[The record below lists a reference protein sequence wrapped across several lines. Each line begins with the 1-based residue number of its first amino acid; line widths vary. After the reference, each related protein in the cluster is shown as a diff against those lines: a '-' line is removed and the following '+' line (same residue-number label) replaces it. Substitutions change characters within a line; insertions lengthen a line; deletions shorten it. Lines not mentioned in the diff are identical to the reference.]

1 MVTRNHP
8 LTKHSPAPHT
18 VRGYA
23 CAMNAKAKYND
34 YEYLKRTAAL
44 RRAVETHGLHCH
56 LCDKPIDLTL
66 PSTHPMSFTADHLD
80 AIANG
85 GSLYGSLAP
94 AHRRCNSRRQNR
106 RLPAQIKK
114 PKTTRAW

>member
-1 MVTRNHP
+1 MTEHEYRTSRTRTCIMS
-8 LTKHSPAPHT
+8 TKT
-18 VRGYA
+18 
-23 CAMNAKAKYND
+23 KYND
-34 YEYLKRTAAL
+34 SEYVKRTKAL
-44 RRAVETHGLHCH
+44 RRAVETQGLHCH
-56 LCDKPIDLTL
+56 LCGNPIDLTL
-66 PSTHPMSFTADHLD
+66 PPTHPMSFTADHLD

>member
-1 MVTRNHP
+1 M
-8 LTKHSPAPHT
+8 
-18 VRGYA
+18 VRGYTHI
-23 CAMNAKAKYND
+23 MSMKTKYND
-34 YEYLKRTAAL
+34 HEYVKRTQAL
-44 RRAVETHGLHCH
+44 RRAVEAQGLPCH
-56 LCDKPIDLTL
+56 LCDNPIDLTL

-106 RLPAQIKK
+106 RLPNQIKK